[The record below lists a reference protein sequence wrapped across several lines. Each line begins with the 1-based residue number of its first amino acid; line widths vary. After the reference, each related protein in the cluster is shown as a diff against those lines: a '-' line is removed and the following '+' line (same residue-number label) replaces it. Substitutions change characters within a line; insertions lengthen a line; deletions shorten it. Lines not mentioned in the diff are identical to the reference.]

1 MNRQSGTVI
10 WLLATTLAVLL
21 GGPASA
27 ENDGQ
32 GQIIVMRDVQP
43 RTATRPP
50 LAPDPNPRIVKT
62 SPEAY
67 VDIGNAV
74 TAGEL
79 SDSDFA
85 HVNSGMAASMHILTG
100 RSGPLQQN
108 GASNQR
114 ITRATSGIG
123 GKAGGGGGATGGIAG
138 TVNRGVQQG
147 LRPLT
152 QALPGQ

>member
-1 MNRQSGTVI
+1 MNRQSGTII
-10 WLLATTLAVLL
+10 WLLGTALAVLTVM
-21 GGPASA
+21 PVSA
-27 ENDGQ
+27 DNDGQ
-32 GQIIVMRDVQP
+32 IVVSRQVQP

-50 LAPDPNPRIVKT
+50 LVPDPNPRIVKT

-67 VDIGNAV
+67 VDISNAV
-74 TAGEL
+74 AGGEL

-85 HVNSGMAASMHILTG
+85 RVNSGMATSMNILGG

-108 GASNQR
+108 GTSNQR

-123 GKAGGGGGATGGIAG
+123 GKAGGGGGTGGIAG
-138 TVNRGVQQG
+138 TVNQGVQQG
-147 LRPLT
+147 LRPLM

>member
-1 MNRQSGTVI
+1 MNRQSGTII
-10 WLLATTLAVLL
+10 WLLGTTLAVLL

-32 GQIIVMRDVQP
+32 IVVMREVQP

-74 TAGEL
+74 AGGEL

-100 RSGPLQQN
+100 RPGSLQQN
-108 GASNQR
+108 GVSNQR